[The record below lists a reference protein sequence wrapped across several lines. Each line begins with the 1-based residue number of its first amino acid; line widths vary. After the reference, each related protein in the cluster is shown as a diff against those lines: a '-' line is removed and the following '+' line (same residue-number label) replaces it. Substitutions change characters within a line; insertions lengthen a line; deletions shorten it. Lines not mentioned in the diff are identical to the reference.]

1 MSGDMSGDSNAH
13 RVVVAGHGMVAAR
26 FVEELQTLAAPGAV
40 AVTVLGAEPHLP
52 YNRLLLSEV
61 IAGRAN
67 INALTLPAASEPVV
81 VRTDTTVVSID
92 RAAKAVTDADGVV
105 HDYDTLVLATGAEPR
120 VPLPTDDLRGVRTL
134 RTIDDCRDLAAAAR
148 PGRRITVL
156 GGGLLGIELACGLA
170 HRGAEVTVVHRTPAL
185 MDRQL
190 DAAAA
195 QVLADSLR
203 AQGIGV
209 LLDVEVVDVIGHDG
223 AVCGLRTADGAELPS
238 DLVVASAG
246 VVPRTEL
253 ACAAGLP
260 VEHGIVVGVDLR
272 SPEDPAVAAIGDC
285 AQEEGRWTG
294 MLAPGWEQAR
304 RLAHDLVG
312 RPVRASGSAD
322 AVVTLKARGLSVVTM
337 GAAGGA
343 GGAGRTVTLSDPGA
357 GRHVSVEVAADRVV
371 AATCIGA
378 PDLAADL
385 TAAFERRT
393 PTPKDPTHLLFA
405 ELPTGTGAGQGA
417 DRTNLATM
425 PGNATVCRC
434 NGVTK
439 REIVGAHAA
448 GDRDV
453 EAVAARTRATTGCGG
468 CASAVGGLLAWMEEV
483 DPPSDTRPAN
493 ATPLSTPAAADAH
506 ATLGAHPSP
515 GSP

>member
-1 MSGDMSGDSNAH
+1 MSGDMSGGTSGDSNAH
-13 RVVVAGHGMVAAR
+13 RVVVVGHGMVAAR

-134 RTIDDCRDLAAAAR
+134 RTIDDCRDLVAAAR

-170 HRGAEVTVVHRTPAL
+170 HRGAEVTVVHRTPTL

-195 QVLADSLR
+195 RVLADSLR

-209 LLDVEVVDVIGHDG
+209 LLDVEVIDVVGHDG
-223 AVCGLRTADGAELPS
+223 AVCGLRTAAGAVLPT

-260 VEHGIVVGVDLR
+260 VEHGIVVGADLR

-294 MLAPGWEQAR
+294 LLAPGWEQAR
-304 RLAHDLVG
+304 RLAHELAG

-322 AVVTLKARGLSVVTM
+322 GVVTLKARGLSVVTM
-337 GAAGGA
+337 GTA
-343 GGAGRTVTLSDPGA
+343 GAGRTVTLSDAGA

-468 CASAVGGLLAWMEEV
+468 CASAVEGLLAWMDEV
-483 DPPSDTRPAN
+483 DPPSDNRPAN
-493 ATPLSTPAAADAH
+493 ATPLSTPVAADAH
-506 ATLGAHPSP
+506 ATLGAHPSQ